1 MDSPESATPGEGGER
16 RSPSLEDSLRQFG
29 QAGRAGAASAMDA
42 GRALRGL
49 VAADLALARA
59 ALVRTLVWLAVAAIF
74 GASSW
79 LLLMATLI
87 AALQR
92 FGISW
97 LASLGIAAGLSL
109 AVTALG
115 AWQTTRYFAHTRL
128 DATRRQLAK
137 LGIGGDDDGED
148 EE

>member
-1 MDSPESATPGEGGER
+1 MDSPDAAPGDGER
-16 RSPSLEDSLRQFG
+16 PQSPSLEDSLRQFG
-29 QAGRAGAASAMDA
+29 DAGRAGFSSALEA
-42 GRALRGL
+42 GRALRAL
-49 VAADLALARA
+49 VVADFALARA

-87 AALQR
+87 ALLQR

-97 LASLGIAAGLSL
+97 LTALGIATALSL
-109 AVTALG
+109 AITALG
-115 AWQTTRYFAHTRL
+115 AWMTTRYFAHSRL

-137 LGIGGDDDGED
+137 LGIGGGED
-148 EE
+148 EDDA

>member
-1 MDSPESATPGEGGER
+1 MDSPDASPGEGER
-16 RSPSLEDSLRQFG
+16 PQSPSLEDSLRQFG
-29 QAGRAGAASAMDA
+29 DAGRAGFASAVEA
-42 GRALRGL
+42 GHALRALI
-49 VAADLALARA
+49 AADFALARA

-87 AALQR
+87 ALLQR

-97 LASLGIAAGLSL
+97 LASLGIASALSL

-115 AWQTTRYFAHTRL
+115 VWLTTRYFAHTRL

-137 LGIGGDDDGED
+137 LGIGGDDGEAD
-148 EE
+148 E